1 MIIKRL
7 LLKLFG
13 RRRDPMQ
20 KPEDQYKF
28 DMDLADELGVEPE
41 LFIEKTSTYNKD
53 YEKLTSS
60 EKKLAKSYIKDL
72 EDGLFYDESENSGDN
87 HYLSDFSNTSAL
99 DPFHR
104 LSRRINGSDRFNYM
118 VYRPKIFNDEKG
130 NLRYIQKVV
139 LESCKEHK
147 LCDGRRY

>member
-13 RRRDPMQ
+13 RRRDPMP
-20 KPEDQYKF
+20 KLEDQYKF
-28 DMDLADELGVEPE
+28 DMDLAEELGVEPE

-104 LSRRINGSDRFNYM
+104 LSRRIN
-118 VYRPKIFNDEKG
+118 
-130 NLRYIQKVV
+130 
-139 LESCKEHK
+139 
-147 LCDGRRY
+147 